1 MEKDKKFDEYYKL
14 ISNRL
19 NDRVF
24 LAHSI
29 AKGIVKSLFYEAE
42 ARGLNTKEVLQVLDT
57 TREMILKFKPSIPSN
72 Y

>member
-14 ISNRL
+14 TSNRL

-24 LAHSI
+24 SAHGI

-42 ARGLNTKEVLQVLDT
+42 TKGLNTKEIL
-57 TREMILKFKPSIPSN
+57 EILKQLTIFKFQDMIHGLQI
-72 Y
+72 